1 MARCPKTAAKHME
14 KIKLEFSATPS
25 LFPTSGIVVVL
36 TLDEKGKS
44 YKAKLGNEI
53 FNSLLGEQKELPPL
67 PKRVLNAFTE
77 NAINKILSKDEIPN
91 ESGFDILDGNSY
103 EITITKGDVRKEYY
117 ANDVEI
123 ETYPLLRYLA
133 SWCRR
138 RWRVSI
144 FRW

>member
-1 MARCPKTAAKHME
+1 MME
-14 KIKLEFSATPS
+14 KIKLKFSATPS
-25 LFPTSGIVVVL
+25 LFPTNSMVVVL

-44 YKAKLGNEI
+44 YKAKREN
-53 FNSLLGEQKELPPL
+53 LLEKQEVVSPL

-91 ESGFDILDGNSY
+91 ESGFGVLDGNNY
-103 EITITKGDVRKEYY
+103 EITITKGGVRKEYD
-117 ANDVEI
+117 ANDASI

-138 RWRVSI
+138 R
-144 FRW
+144 

>member
-1 MARCPKTAAKHME
+1 MME
-14 KIKLEFSATPS
+14 KIKLKFSVTPS
-25 LFPTSGIVVVL
+25 LFPTNSMVVVL

-44 YKAKLGNEI
+44 YKAKREN
-53 FNSLLGEQKELPPL
+53 LLEKQEVVSPL

-91 ESGFDILDGNSY
+91 ESGFEVLDGNSY
-103 EITITKGDVRKEYY
+103 EITITKGDIRKKYD
-117 ANDVEI
+117 ANDASI

-138 RWRVSI
+138 R
-144 FRW
+144 

>member
-1 MARCPKTAAKHME
+1 ME
-14 KIKLEFSATPS
+14 KIKLKFSATPS
-25 LFPTSGIVVVL
+25 LFPTNGIVVVL

-67 PKRVLNAFTE
+67 PKRVLDAFTE

-91 ESGFDILDGNSY
+91 ESGKVVLDGHHY
-103 EITITKGDVRKEYY
+103 EIKITKGNLRKEYD
-117 ANDVEI
+117 ADDVSI

-133 SWCRR
+133 SWYRKQ
-138 RWRVSI
+138 
-144 FRW
+144 

>member
-1 MARCPKTAAKHME
+1 ME
-14 KIKLEFSATPS
+14 KIKLKFSVTPS
-25 LFPTSGIVVVL
+25 LFPGNSMVVVL
-36 TLDEKGKS
+36 TLDEKGNS
-44 YKAKLGNEI
+44 YKAKREN
-53 FNSLLGEQKELPPL
+53 LLEKQKVDSPL

-91 ESGFDILDGNSY
+91 ESGFEVLDGNHY
-103 EITITKGDVRKEYY
+103 EITITKGGVRKEYY

-138 RWRVSI
+138 R
-144 FRW
+144 